1 MRGNIVARYSIAHR
15 ISALSLR
22 YANVYGPG
30 QDPHGEAGVVA
41 IFAGKMIAGHEPVI
55 NGDGEQTRDYVHVEG
70 WRASNC
76 DALDSRA
83 PGALNVGTGR
93 ETSVNEL
100 PRLLAGACG
109 YRGSIRHGPPKPG
122 EQRRSSIDASAARA
136 QLGWEP
142 RIGLEDGLARTAQ
155 WFKRER

>member
-70 WRASNC
+70 WRASC
-76 DALDSRA
+76 CEAAAGRSRSRA
-83 PGALNVGTGR
+83 RTR
-93 ETSVNEL
+93 
-100 PRLLAGACG
+100 
-109 YRGSIRHGPPKPG
+109 
-122 EQRRSSIDASAARA
+122 AAR
-136 QLGWEP
+136 GN
-142 RIGLEDGLARTAQ
+142 ARASSCPARRDTGPSAP
-155 WFKRER
+155 KGRPA